1 MNFGRVVVAAGL
13 SGLLSFAFLAVAIGS
28 EYWYIIDVDQE
39 SNSTGEFK
47 SSHSG
52 LWRIYEE
59 KNGSYHAVSIYMNT
73 TEQTEQHEHLSNLHS
88 AIVILLPVSLVLL
101 VFGGIFGL
109 VASLARSYTL
119 LSGEALYFLICSF
132 FTLSGVC
139 IYVSYSEQALD
150 LLQWEIGTELPAHVH
165 VSFGWSLAMACLSYC
180 LELAT
185 SVLLML
191 AARLA
196 YCQHHHESSVA
207 LSMA

>member
-1 MNFGRVVVAAGL
+1 MNFGTVVVAAGL

-28 EYWYIIDVDQE
+28 EYWYIIDVDQA
-39 SNSTGEFK
+39 SNSTWQFR

-52 LWRIYEE
+52 LWRTYED
-59 KNGSYHAVSIYMNT
+59 
-73 TEQTEQHEHLSNLHS
+73 LHS

-109 VASLARSYTL
+109 VASLAHSYTL
-119 LSGEALYFLICSF
+119 LTVEAVYFLICSF

-165 VSFGWSLAMACLSYC
+165 VSFGWSLVMACLSYS
-180 LELAT
+180 LELVT
-185 SVLLML
+185 SFLLVL

-196 YCQHHHESSVA
+196 YCQRHNESTVA
-207 LSMA
+207 LSMT

>member
-1 MNFGRVVVAAGL
+1 MNFGAVVVAAGL

-28 EYWYIIDVDQE
+28 EYWYIIDVDKA
-39 SNSTGEFK
+39 SNSTWQFS

-52 LWRIYEE
+52 LWRTYED
-59 KNGSYHAVSIYMNT
+59 
-73 TEQTEQHEHLSNLHS
+73 LHR

-119 LSGEALYFLICSF
+119 LTAFSLLVLSIGF

-150 LLQWEIGTELPAHVH
+150 LLQWEMGTKLPTHVH
-165 VSFGWSLAMACLSYC
+165 VSFGWSLVMACLSYS
-180 LELAT
+180 LELTT
-185 SVLLML
+185 SFLLLL

-196 YCQHHHESSVA
+196 Y
-207 LSMA
+207 L